1 MRAESFL
8 QAHRTWVGVVSAVLP
23 LVACAALAPFRESVA
38 NTDVALALV
47 LLIVA
52 AASTG
57 VRWAGVVAA
66 VSSAVWF
73 DFFLTRPY
81 HQLTIANREDV
92 ETAVLLV
99 IVGVAVS
106 EIAHWGRRQ
115 QARASRQ
122 EGYLSGVVRTSA
134 AVAAGRESPDTL
146 TSHVADQITDV
157 LRIDDCRFDR
167 TGAGSSNGD
176 HGGGGGDG
184 DGDGLPTM
192 DSDGHVTRR
201 GRPLDVDRYGLPTDA
216 ETALVVRSGGVV
228 HGRFLLVAATEVVHP
243 TLEQRQVA
251 ATLAS
256 QLGAALSKPGAQS

>member
-8 QAHRTWVGVVSAVLP
+8 QTHRTWVGAVAAVLP
-23 LVACAALAPFRESVA
+23 LVVCAALAPFRESVA

-66 VSSAVWF
+66 ASSAVWF

-99 IVGVAVS
+99 TVGVAVS

-134 AVAAGRESPDTL
+134 AVAAGRESPDSL
-146 TSHVADQITDV
+146 TSHVAHQITDV
-157 LRIDDCRFDR
+157 LRIDDCRFDP
-167 TGAGSSNGD
+167 S
-176 HGGGGGDG
+176 GGNGGDG
-184 DGDGLPTM
+184 MATM
-192 DSDGHVTRR
+192 DGDGHVTRH

-216 ETALVVRSGGVV
+216 ETSLVVRSGGVV

-256 QLGAALSKPGAQS
+256 QLGAALSRPSTQS

>member
-8 QAHRTWVGVVSAVLP
+8 QAHRTWVGVVAAVLP

-146 TSHVADQITDV
+146 TSHVADQITEV

-167 TGAGSSNGD
+167 TGANGAN
-176 HGGGGGDG
+176 GGDG
-184 DGDGLPTM
+184 LATM
-192 DSDGHVTRR
+192 DSDGHVTRH
-201 GRPLDVDRYGLPTDA
+201 GRPVDVDRYGLPTDA

-256 QLGAALSKPGAQS
+256 QLGAALSKPSAQS

>member
-8 QAHRTWVGVVSAVLP
+8 QAHRTWVGVVAAVLP
-23 LVACAALAPFRESVA
+23 LIACAALAPFRESVA

-47 LLIVA
+47 LLIVLT
-52 AASTG
+52 ASTG

-81 HQLTIANREDV
+81 HQLTIADREDV

-167 TGAGSSNGD
+167 TGTNGAN
-176 HGGGGGDG
+176 GGDG
-184 DGDGLPTM
+184 LATM
-192 DSDGHVTRR
+192 DSDGHVTRH
-201 GRPLDVDRYGLPTDA
+201 GRPVDVDRYGLPTDA

-256 QLGAALSKPGAQS
+256 QLGAALSRPDTST

>member
-1 MRAESFL
+1 MRAETFL
-8 QAHRTWVGVVSAVLP
+8 QAHRTWVGVVAAVLP

-134 AVAAGRESPDTL
+134 AVAAGRESPDSL
-146 TSHVADQITDV
+146 TSHVANQITDV
-157 LRIDDCRFDR
+157 LRIDDCRFER
-167 TGAGSSNGD
+167 SGANGE
-176 HGGGGGDG
+176 
-184 DGDGLPTM
+184 DGLATM
-192 DSDGHVTRR
+192 DSDGHVTRH

-256 QLGAALSKPGAQS
+256 QLGAALSRPSTQS

>member
-1 MRAESFL
+1 MRAETFL
-8 QAHRTWVGVVSAVLP
+8 QAHRTWVGVVAAVLP

-38 NTDVALALV
+38 NTDVALGLV
-47 LLIVA
+47 LLIVLT
-52 AASTG
+52 ASTG

-106 EIAHWGRRQ
+106 EIALLGTPPAGARQPAGGIPVRCGPYVRR
-115 QARASRQ
+115 RRRRP
-122 EGYLSGVVRTSA
+122 GVTGHPHLPRRRPDHRRTADRRLPVR
-134 AVAAGRESPDTL
+134 PP
-146 TSHVADQITDV
+146 
-157 LRIDDCRFDR
+157 
-167 TGAGSSNGD
+167 GAN
-176 HGGGGGDG
+176 GGDG
-184 DGDGLPTM
+184 LATM
-192 DSDGHVTRR
+192 DSDGHVTRH
-201 GRPLDVDRYGLPTDA
+201 GRPVDVDRYGLPTDA

-256 QLGAALSKPGAQS
+256 QLGAALSKPSTQDGSDVTPNLGRRR